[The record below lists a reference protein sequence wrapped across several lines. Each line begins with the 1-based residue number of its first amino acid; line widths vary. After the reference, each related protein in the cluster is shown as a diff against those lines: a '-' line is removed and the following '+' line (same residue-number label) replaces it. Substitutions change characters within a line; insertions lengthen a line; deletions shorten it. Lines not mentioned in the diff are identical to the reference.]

1 MAEVDV
7 SGIESLDS
15 LDISYGGPIGAH
27 LQGKVDRAHSN
38 NLYAHSQ
45 NIARVN
51 FELRHIIQDLKAE
64 FTKKIHDP
72 DQDWPCDLTD
82 LEGKFQ
88 QFREIYN
95 KYMIECGDTPQ
106 GEPTK
111 GLLHDPFSGDLT
123 DVSKADLEKI
133 VRKIEDVESSHKD
146 SVTETT
152 QQLYLLGQ
160 LYITITDILRKMDE
174 GQRRFMER
182 IAERSG
188 MR

>member
-1 MAEVDV
+1 MGNFA
-7 SGIESLDS
+7 
-15 LDISYGGPIGAH
+15 GPMGAM
-27 LQGKVDRAHSN
+27 LQGKVDTTHSST
-38 NLYAHSQ
+38 LYNHSK
-45 NIARVN
+45 NIAQIN

-64 FTKKIHDP
+64 FTKKIHDT
-72 DQDWPCDLTD
+72 DQEWPCDLTN
-82 LEGKFQ
+82 LGEKFQ

-106 GEPTK
+106 GEPTE

-133 VRKIEDVESSHKD
+133 VRKIEDVETSHKD
-146 SVTETT
+146 TVTETT
-152 QQLYLLGQ
+152 QQLYLQGQ